1 MTYQSVT
8 VPIYKK
14 NTSMTRKETI
24 IQAAAQLFSEKGYR
38 ETTTAD
44 IRNRAQVAQGTLFYH
59 FNNKEGI
66 LLHIFGELIN
76 EYMKVIEKFSHDD
89 LTGMEGL
96 EHYAEMIKKLMHDE
110 NQTVHLIL
118 PHLVPSLLEENEE
131 TKKLFLK
138 YVETS
143 TSSLET
149 LIRKGVQDGSIR
161 KVDPEKTAHFLFAL
175 TTGMTRYNTM
185 PVGEKKD
192 IAETAWDFIQTAL
205 SPIK

>member
-1 MTYQSVT
+1 
-8 VPIYKK
+8 
-14 NTSMTRKETI
+14 MTRKETI

-66 LLHIFGELIN
+66 LLHIFSELIN
-76 EYMKVIEKFSHDD
+76 DYMKVVECFSHDN
-89 LTGMEGL
+89 LSGMQGL
-96 EHYAEMIKKLMHDE
+96 ECYAQMIKKLMSDK

-131 TKKLFLK
+131 TKKLFIK

-143 TSSLET
+143 TSSLEM
-149 LIRKGVQDGSIR
+149 LIRKGVNDGSIR
-161 KVDPEKTAHFLFAL
+161 KVDPETTAHFLFAL
-175 TTGMTRYNTM
+175 TTGINRYNTM
-185 PVGEKKD
+185 PIDGKKD
-192 IAETAWDFIQTAL
+192 IADTAWDIIHTAL
-205 SPIK
+205 SPTK